1 LYSIYI
7 FLNNNAN
14 LLYATLRY
22 STLLYATLLYATLR
36 YSTLL
41 YATLRYFTLLYSFQN
56 NFAHSNKIGLG
67 LYRRLDENH
76 GIIGCSTYNPTETPE
91 LNEWDKGAILS
102 PVVFTNFTGYKNSHT
117 NTHLR
122 STTIQAKGF
131 RLADSPIGV
140 LFVRNMFHGY
150 QLLEDAYIVGDTD
163 NMGAGDYMKVLS
175 LTLMIYWFL

>member
-1 LYSIYI
+1 M
-7 FLNNNAN
+7 
-14 LLYATLRY
+14 LLYATLRYTTLRY
-22 STLLYATLLYATLR
+22 STLLYTTLC
-36 YSTLL
+36 
-41 YATLRYFTLLYSFQN
+41 YSFQN
-56 NFAHSNKIGLG
+56 NVAHSNKIGLG

-91 LNEWDKGAILS
+91 LNPWDKGAILS
-102 PVVFTNFTGYKNSHT
+102 PAVFTNFTGYKNSHT

-163 NMGAGDYMKVLS
+163 NMGAGNEVKVLS
-175 LTLMIYWFL
+175 